1 MRGVWYHGAP
11 GTGKTTRA
19 VAATAGA
26 RGVYWYEGGSWD
38 GFHDQVT
45 HIIIDMITPD
55 VISHRDLCR
64 LLDPA
69 PLSLRTDQGLVHRR
83 ATTVL
88 VTSALRPEELYEEEA
103 NFTEH
108 GAQQLARRFATVCT
122 DPAPAEASDTPP
134 SESDSDSSYTPTDD
148 E

>member
-19 VAATAGA
+19 VAEAGGA
-26 RGVYWYEGGSWD
+26 QAGVYWYEGGCWD
-38 GFHDQVT
+38 GFHTGIT
-45 HIIIDMITPD
+45 HIIIDMVTAD
-55 VISHRDLCR
+55 TISHRDLCR

-69 PLSLRTDQGLVHRR
+69 PLELRTDKGLVRCL

-88 VTSALRPEELYEEEA
+88 LTSTVRPEELYEEEA

-108 GAQQLARRFATVCT
+108 GAAQLARRLVTVCT
-122 DPAPAEASDTPP
+122 DPPPADETQTS
-134 SESDSDSSYTPTDD
+134 SSDSDSSYAPSDD